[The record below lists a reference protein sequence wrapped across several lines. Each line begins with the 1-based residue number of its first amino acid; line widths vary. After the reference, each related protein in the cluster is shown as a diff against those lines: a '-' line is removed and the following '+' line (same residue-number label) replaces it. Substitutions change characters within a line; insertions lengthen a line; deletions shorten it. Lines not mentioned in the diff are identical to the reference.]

1 MSRLNSVGGAAQAGP
16 DYELQK
22 NWYLNFDVKYLW
34 ISTDVKALGT
44 TVTNL
49 KIDPLLYGIGV
60 GIGVGYR
67 F

>member
-49 KIDPLLYGIGV
+49 KIDPPLYGI